1 MMADRDGS
9 GPRWSGQ
16 EIYKFLGVYQKY
28 EELWDTCNE
37 KYPKKNAR
45 QISFKKLIKELTE
58 IGYEI
63 PYEEYLRK
71 KIKNIKDVYRNELNK
86 VKKSLKSGTGD
97 VYEPK
102 LRWFN
107 KADSFLKNVKGGR
120 ESSSNLVSCPN
131 MFVFI
136 NCSWQ

>member
-1 MMADRDGS
+1 MAEREGS
-9 GPRWSGQ
+9 APRWSGL
-16 EIYKFLGVYQKY
+16 EIFKFLGVYQKY

-45 QISFKKLIKELTE
+45 QICFKKLLEELTG
-58 IGYEI
+58 IGYDI
-63 PYEEYLRK
+63 PSEEYLRK

-86 VKKSLKSGTGD
+86 VKKSLKSGGE

-107 KADSFLKNVKGGR
+107 KADSFLKNVKSGR
-120 ESSSNLVSCPN
+120 ESSSNPVSYH
-131 MFVFI
+131 
-136 NCSWQ
+136 Q